1 MFRFSASHHFVL
13 ERASLS
19 RLLNYYV
26 EITYTV
32 TSRFPVAAFV
42 LDDTVVCLSIVS
54 WRVFGTTLDSSFA
67 DASVP
72 VSRESYKY

>member
-26 EITYTV
+26 EISYTV

-54 WRVFGTTLDSSFA
+54 WRVFGTTLEGRLLFRRRIRSGF
-67 DASVP
+67 
-72 VSRESYKY
+72 KGIL